1 VANTI
6 VVSNFWHYASLPCIA
21 AVLEQT
27 KVPRFLAFDELE
39 NAIVAGS
46 GKKENFLTAQHAK
59 TNYQTVKLSI
69 TGQLVGFD

>member
-1 VANTI
+1 MANTI
-6 VVSNFWHYASLPCIA
+6 VVSNFWHYASLPRIA
-21 AVLEQT
+21 AVLEQ
-27 KVPRFLAFDELE
+27 FDEFDELE

-69 TGQLVGFD
+69 TRQLVGFD